1 MSNVRGLYLRSKQ
14 DGDQKVA
21 SLNPTWESLGGRERM
36 KKAAARA
43 RWKEQMERRRVD
55 RGRKRRKRRGE
66 EGKAERMAS
75 RCIINCSETSWSAG
89 ADCPSIRSSVVPAA
103 ALLLYFCAHFFLN
116 TEAWLTPSFSPPLDS
131 SLLVTSPHLW
141 PCSVL

>member
-43 RWKEQMERRRVD
+43 R
-55 RGRKRRKRRGE
+55 
-66 EGKAERMAS
+66 
-75 RCIINCSETSWSAG
+75 
-89 ADCPSIRSSVVPAA
+89 
-103 ALLLYFCAHFFLN
+103 
-116 TEAWLTPSFSPPLDS
+116 
-131 SLLVTSPHLW
+131 
-141 PCSVL
+141 